1 MPPSPTFS
9 ENSRGI
15 LFMLASTMSFILSD
29 TFVKLASEELSVAQ
43 IIVLRSIITAPPV
56 ALFAWQRGAFA
67 NFGSLA
73 ERFLALRAIG
83 EVGATALYLS
93 ALANMAIANA
103 TAIIQTV
110 PLAGT
115 AAAALFLNERV
126 GIRRWSAIAVGFA
139 AVLVI
144 VRPGLEGFNGW
155 SLLALASVAFIVLRD
170 LSSRFLP
177 ASTHPLAVSAMSL
190 TVLIPL
196 GLLMLPFEPWHPVTR
211 AAFIYCAGSGF
222 FIACGFVFITHAMR
236 TGKMAVVAPFRYA
249 VLLWAIIVQIV
260 IFGIAPDVLTLAGSA
275 VLVATGFYT
284 LYRERKVKEAGAARK
299 ATA

>member
-1 MPPSPTFS
+1 M
-9 ENSRGI
+9 I
-15 LFMLASTMSFILSD
+15 ASTMSFILSD

-43 IIVLRSIITAPPV
+43 IIILRSLITAPPV
-56 ALFAWQRGAFA
+56 AFVAWRQGAFA
-67 NFGSLA
+67 NFGLLA
-73 ERFLALRAIG
+73 ERYLALRAVG
-83 EVGATALYLS
+83 EIGATALYLS

-126 GIRRWSAIAVGFA
+126 GIRRWSAVAIGFA

-177 ASTHPLAVSAMSL
+177 ATTHPLAVSTMSL

-196 GLLMLPFEPWHPVTR
+196 GFLMLPLESWRPVTST
-211 AAFIYCAGSGF
+211 ALVNCAGSGL

-249 VLLWAIIVQIV
+249 VLLWAIIIQIV
-260 IFGIAPDVLTLAGSA
+260 IFGIAPDLPTLAGSA

-284 LYRERKVKEAGAARK
+284 LYRERKVKEAGAARIE
-299 ATA
+299 AG